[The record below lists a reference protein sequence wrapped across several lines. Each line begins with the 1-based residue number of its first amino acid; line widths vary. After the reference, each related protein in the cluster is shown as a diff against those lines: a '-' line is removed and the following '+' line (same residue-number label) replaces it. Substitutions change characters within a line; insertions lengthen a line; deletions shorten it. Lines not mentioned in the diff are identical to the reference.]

1 MSQIIENKIEN
12 SESKEKLQKIEEL
25 NDVKNRILELD
36 NSEYIEIYKILKKYN
51 MEHTKN
57 NNGIFVDM
65 NMLSD
70 ECVVDIKRLLNYYD
84 ELKKKY
90 KIDLNDNSIY

>member
-1 MSQIIENKIEN
+1 MSQIIDNKTENYEYKKK
-12 SESKEKLQKIEEL
+12 SQKLDEM
-25 NDVKNRILELD
+25 NDLRTRILELD
-36 NSEYIEIYKILKKYN
+36 NSEYIEIYKIFKKYKIV
-51 MEHTKN
+51 HTKN

-70 ECVVDIKRLLNYYD
+70 VCVVDIKILLNYYD

-90 KIDLNDNSIY
+90 KIDLNDNFIY

>member
-1 MSQIIENKIEN
+1 MSQIIDNKIEN

-36 NSEYIEIYKILKKYN
+36 NSEYIEIYKIFKKYN
-51 MEHTKN
+51 IVHTKN

-65 NMLSD
+65 HILSD
-70 ECVVDIKRLLNYYD
+70 ECLDNIKILLNYYD